1 MPYSFRAF
9 RLFRDLYLIP
19 KRIMR
24 KFKENNAVKRL
35 QKVMLALILSSA
47 GIIDKSQLCRQ
58 TIRKMS
64 SNYLRL

>member
-1 MPYSFRAF
+1 MLYSFRAF
-9 RLFRDLYLIP
+9 RLFRVLYLIP

-24 KFKENNAVKRL
+24 KFKENNAAKRV

-58 TIRKMS
+58 TPRIMP
-64 SNYLRL
+64 SNYP

>member
-1 MPYSFRAF
+1 MLYSFRAFRLF

-24 KFKENNAVKRL
+24 KFKENYAVKL
-35 QKVMLALILSSA
+35 LE
-47 GIIDKSQLCRQ
+47 LCRQ

>member
-1 MPYSFRAF
+1 MFF
-9 RLFRDLYLIP
+9 EFFRDLIFIP

-24 KFKENNAVKRL
+24 KFKENYAVKRV